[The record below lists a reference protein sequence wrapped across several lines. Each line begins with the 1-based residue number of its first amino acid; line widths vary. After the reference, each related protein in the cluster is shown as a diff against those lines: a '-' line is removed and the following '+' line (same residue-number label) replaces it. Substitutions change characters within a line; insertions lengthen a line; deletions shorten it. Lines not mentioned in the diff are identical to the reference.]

1 MHILFLNQYAPPDP
15 SPTARLLGELAS
27 HLRAQGHD
35 VEVISQGN
43 AYQGHHVRSG
53 SRLRRELGAM
63 GAILRAGLAR
73 RGQRKPDFVL
83 SLSSPPC
90 LLIVAALIALWRR
103 VPLVHW
109 AMDLYPELAVAL
121 GEVPAGSPVAA
132 VLRRLMGW
140 AYRRCVLI
148 VALDGDMANHL
159 RQAYRVNPKV
169 LAPWPPS
176 EAGAGTKATPEEPPP
191 GARLAATAWTWLYSG
206 NLGRAHEW
214 QPMLDVQAELERRGF
229 PIQLVF
235 EGGGPSWQPAREH
248 AAKLG
253 LRRCEWTG
261 YVSEAQS
268 FQTLQASRLIVATQK
283 RAAMGLLWPSK
294 LARIIPLD
302 KPLLWIGPADGAVAR
317 SLGPRAATACFEP
330 NDIGDIARW
339 VEELYRLDPLFPAT
353 RADEAET
360 NQTYKQL
367 IQTSCQQ
374 WEKWLLEATIPR
386 QTGVIRG

>member
-1 MHILFLNQYAPPDP
+1 MRILFLNQYAPPDP
-15 SPTARLLGELAS
+15 SPTARMLGELAD
-27 HLRAQGHD
+27 HLRAQGHG
-35 VEVISQGN
+35 VEVVSQGN

-63 GAILRAGLAR
+63 GGMLRAGLAR
-73 RGQRKPDFVL
+73 SGGRKPDFIL

-121 GEVPAGSPVAA
+121 GEVRPGSPVAA
-132 VLRRLMGW
+132 TLRRLMGW

-148 VALDGDMANHL
+148 VALDDDMAEHL
-159 RQAYRVNPKV
+159 RRAYRVQPKV

-176 EAGAGTKATPEEPPP
+176 EAGAVNETTPPEPPP
-191 GARLAATAWTWLYSG
+191 GARLAAGAWTWLYSG

-214 QPMLDVQAELERRGF
+214 QPLLDAQAELERRALHV
-229 PIQLVF
+229 QLVF
-235 EGGGPSWQPAREH
+235 EGGGPNWQPAREY
-248 AAKLG
+248 AQKLG

-268 FQTLQASRLIVATQK
+268 FRTLRASRLVVATQ
-283 RAAMGLLWPSK
+283 RREAMGLLWPSK
-294 LARIIPLD
+294 LARIIPLE

-317 SLGPRAATACFEP
+317 SLGSRVGTGCFEP
-330 NDIGDIARW
+330 GDVGGIVRW
-339 VEELYRLDPLFPAT
+339 IETLYHQEPSFPSAPDD
-353 RADEAET
+353 AGET
-360 NQTYKQL
+360 SRVYQQQ
-367 IQTSCQQ
+367 IQTSCRQ
-374 WEKWLLEATIPR
+374 WEKWLRAATP
-386 QTGVIRG
+386 